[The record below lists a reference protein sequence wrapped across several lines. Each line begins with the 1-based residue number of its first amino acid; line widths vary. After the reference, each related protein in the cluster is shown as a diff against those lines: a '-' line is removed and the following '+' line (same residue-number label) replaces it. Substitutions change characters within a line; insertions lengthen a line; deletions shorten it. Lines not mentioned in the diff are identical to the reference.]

1 MDMKPIIVMA
11 GTPVDTQMGMD
22 CLSTQG
28 LPGVFC
34 PISEDP
40 NQQTAFQ
47 ISSTEEKIDT
57 VVSLL
62 CAAQREHG
70 CEKAF
75 IYCNSL
81 SGALDF
87 QFVAR
92 ETGLKIVTPL
102 DVYRLLAPKY
112 HSLAVIAA
120 NAQGTAGIER
130 TLLSANPDLTL
141 RSTGLLPVVLGIEA
155 GEDPDTLVKQNR
167 LPELVN
173 WYQALG
179 AEALVLGC
187 THFPYF
193 KEALLR
199 QITLPVI
206 DPAEEMLRLLLK
218 RLIIVC
224 TRMARLRLETGK
236 GRENG
241 FDIIRQFYVLVDNH
255 FKEKKQVQDYAE
267 MLYRSPKTLSN
278 LFSLYGLDSPLHII
292 HERID
297 AEARRLLLYTSKS
310 AKEISEILGF
320 EDLAT
325 FSRFFKKMNRK
336 SISDFR
342 REEKKEDDRPTG
354 LA

>member
-11 GTPVDTQMGMD
+11 GTPVDTQMAWTAIRTRIAQADSFARNQM
-22 CLSTQG
+22 
-28 LPGVFC
+28 
-34 PISEDP
+34 DP

-173 WYQALG
+173 WYQGVGCRSAG
-179 AEALVLGC
+179 AWL
-187 THFPYF
+187 HP
-193 KEALLR
+193 
-199 QITLPVI
+199 LPLFQRSPPPA
-206 DPAEEMLRLLLK
+206 DHPAGHRPRRGNAPPAEYLNEEN
-218 RLIIVC
+218 
-224 TRMARLRLETGK
+224 TRQPQCG
-236 GRENG
+236 
-241 FDIIRQFYVLVDNH
+241 
-255 FKEKKQVQDYAE
+255 
-267 MLYRSPKTLSN
+267 
-278 LFSLYGLDSPLHII
+278 
-292 HERID
+292 
-297 AEARRLLLYTSKS
+297 
-310 AKEISEILGF
+310 
-320 EDLAT
+320 
-325 FSRFFKKMNRK
+325 
-336 SISDFR
+336 
-342 REEKKEDDRPTG
+342 
-354 LA
+354 

>member
-206 DPAEEMLRLLLK
+206 DPAEEMLRLLN
-218 RLIIVC
+218 
-224 TRMARLRLETGK
+224 T
-236 GRENG
+236 
-241 FDIIRQFYVLVDNH
+241 
-255 FKEKKQVQDYAE
+255 KKTPPP
-267 MLYRSPKTLSN
+267 RPPRRGGGG
-278 LFSLYGLDSPLHII
+278 SLYFQQGLLNSSRQCSASSAAVRSIPN
-292 HERID
+292 R
-297 AEARRLLLYTSKS
+297 ALLMQMS
-310 AKEISEILGF
+310 
-320 EDLAT
+320 
-325 FSRFFKKMNRK
+325 
-336 SISDFR
+336 
-342 REEKKEDDRPTG
+342 
-354 LA
+354 

>member
-28 LPGVFC
+28 LPGDFC

-206 DPAEEMLRLLLK
+206 DPAEEMLRLLN
-218 RLIIVC
+218 
-224 TRMARLRLETGK
+224 T
-236 GRENG
+236 
-241 FDIIRQFYVLVDNH
+241 
-255 FKEKKQVQDYAE
+255 
-267 MLYRSPKTLSN
+267 
-278 LFSLYGLDSPLHII
+278 
-292 HERID
+292 
-297 AEARRLLLYTSKS
+297 
-310 AKEISEILGF
+310 
-320 EDLAT
+320 
-325 FSRFFKKMNRK
+325 
-336 SISDFR
+336 
-342 REEKKEDDRPTG
+342 
-354 LA
+354 

>member
-102 DVYRLLAPKY
+102 DVYRLLA
-112 HSLAVIAA
+112 A

-206 DPAEEMLRLLLK
+206 DPAEEMLRLLN
-218 RLIIVC
+218 
-224 TRMARLRLETGK
+224 T
-236 GRENG
+236 
-241 FDIIRQFYVLVDNH
+241 
-255 FKEKKQVQDYAE
+255 
-267 MLYRSPKTLSN
+267 
-278 LFSLYGLDSPLHII
+278 
-292 HERID
+292 
-297 AEARRLLLYTSKS
+297 
-310 AKEISEILGF
+310 
-320 EDLAT
+320 
-325 FSRFFKKMNRK
+325 
-336 SISDFR
+336 
-342 REEKKEDDRPTG
+342 
-354 LA
+354 

>member
-1 MDMKPIIVMA
+1 MDTKPIIVMA

-28 LPGVFC
+28 LSGVFC

-40 NQQTAFQ
+40 TRQTAFQ

-57 VVSLL
+57 VVSIL

-130 TLLSANPDLTL
+130 TLLNANPELTL

-155 GEDPDTLVKQNR
+155 GEDPETLVKRHR
-167 LPELVN
+167 LPELAD

-193 KEALLR
+193 KKALLR

-206 DPAEEMLRLLLK
+206 DPAEEMLRLLN
-218 RLIIVC
+218 
-224 TRMARLRLETGK
+224 T
-236 GRENG
+236 
-241 FDIIRQFYVLVDNH
+241 
-255 FKEKKQVQDYAE
+255 
-267 MLYRSPKTLSN
+267 
-278 LFSLYGLDSPLHII
+278 
-292 HERID
+292 
-297 AEARRLLLYTSKS
+297 
-310 AKEISEILGF
+310 
-320 EDLAT
+320 
-325 FSRFFKKMNRK
+325 
-336 SISDFR
+336 
-342 REEKKEDDRPTG
+342 
-354 LA
+354 

>member
-1 MDMKPIIVMA
+1 MPDIRGPQPA
-11 GTPVDTQMGMD
+11 DGFSDLFHG
-22 CLSTQG
+22 G
-28 LPGVFC
+28 
-34 PISEDP
+34 
-40 NQQTAFQ
+40 
-47 ISSTEEKIDT
+47 KIDT

-62 CAAQREHG
+62 CAAQREHS

-130 TLLSANPDLTL
+130 TLLSANPDLAL

-206 DPAEEMLRLLLK
+206 DPAEEMLRLLN
-218 RLIIVC
+218 
-224 TRMARLRLETGK
+224 T
-236 GRENG
+236 
-241 FDIIRQFYVLVDNH
+241 
-255 FKEKKQVQDYAE
+255 
-267 MLYRSPKTLSN
+267 
-278 LFSLYGLDSPLHII
+278 
-292 HERID
+292 
-297 AEARRLLLYTSKS
+297 
-310 AKEISEILGF
+310 
-320 EDLAT
+320 
-325 FSRFFKKMNRK
+325 
-336 SISDFR
+336 
-342 REEKKEDDRPTG
+342 
-354 LA
+354 

>member
-40 NQQTAFQ
+40 HQQTAFQ

-75 IYCNSL
+75 I

-102 DVYRLLAPKY
+102 DVYRLLAPQY

-206 DPAEEMLRLLLK
+206 DPAEEMLRLLN
-218 RLIIVC
+218 
-224 TRMARLRLETGK
+224 T
-236 GRENG
+236 
-241 FDIIRQFYVLVDNH
+241 
-255 FKEKKQVQDYAE
+255 
-267 MLYRSPKTLSN
+267 
-278 LFSLYGLDSPLHII
+278 
-292 HERID
+292 
-297 AEARRLLLYTSKS
+297 
-310 AKEISEILGF
+310 
-320 EDLAT
+320 
-325 FSRFFKKMNRK
+325 
-336 SISDFR
+336 
-342 REEKKEDDRPTG
+342 
-354 LA
+354 

>member
-1 MDMKPIIVMA
+1 MTPEKLCELAREAMTHAYVPYSGYQVGAALLCADGTVYQGCNIENASYSPTVCAERTAFFKAIYDTHPWVNAIIVSK
-11 GTPVDTQMGMD
+11 PVNVMGYA
-22 CLSTQG
+22 
-28 LPGVFC
+28 V
-34 PISEDP
+34 
-40 NQQTAFQ
+40 
-47 ISSTEEKIDT
+47 TEEKIDT

-70 CEKAF
+70 CERAF

-206 DPAEEMLRLLLK
+206 DPAEEMLRLLN
-218 RLIIVC
+218 
-224 TRMARLRLETGK
+224 T
-236 GRENG
+236 
-241 FDIIRQFYVLVDNH
+241 
-255 FKEKKQVQDYAE
+255 
-267 MLYRSPKTLSN
+267 
-278 LFSLYGLDSPLHII
+278 
-292 HERID
+292 
-297 AEARRLLLYTSKS
+297 
-310 AKEISEILGF
+310 
-320 EDLAT
+320 
-325 FSRFFKKMNRK
+325 
-336 SISDFR
+336 
-342 REEKKEDDRPTG
+342 
-354 LA
+354 

>member
-47 ISSTEEKIDT
+47 ISPTEEKIDT

-130 TLLSANPDLTL
+130 TLLSANPDPALYRTSACGVGD
-141 RSTGLLPVVLGIEA
+141 RGRRGPRYA
-155 GEDPDTLVKQNR
+155 GETEPSAGAC
-167 LPELVN
+167 ELVSGVGCRS
-173 WYQALG
+173 AG
-179 AEALVLGC
+179 AWL
-187 THFPYF
+187 HP
-193 KEALLR
+193 
-199 QITLPVI
+199 LPLFQRGSPPT
-206 DPAEEMLRLLLK
+206 DHPA
-218 RLIIVC
+218 
-224 TRMARLRLETGK
+224 G
-236 GRENG
+236 
-241 FDIIRQFYVLVDNH
+241 H
-255 FKEKKQVQDYAE
+255 
-267 MLYRSPKTLSN
+267 
-278 LFSLYGLDSPLHII
+278 
-292 HERID
+292 
-297 AEARRLLLYTSKS
+297 
-310 AKEISEILGF
+310 
-320 EDLAT
+320 
-325 FSRFFKKMNRK
+325 
-336 SISDFR
+336 
-342 REEKKEDDRPTG
+342 
-354 LA
+354 

>member
-40 NQQTAFQ
+40 HQQTAFQ

-179 AEALVLGC
+179 AEALVLG
-187 THFPYF
+187 
-193 KEALLR
+193 LS
-199 QITLPVI
+199 
-206 DPAEEMLRLLLK
+206 
-218 RLIIVC
+218 LI
-224 TRMARLRLETGK
+224 
-236 GRENG
+236 
-241 FDIIRQFYVLVDNH
+241 
-255 FKEKKQVQDYAE
+255 
-267 MLYRSPKTLSN
+267 
-278 LFSLYGLDSPLHII
+278 HI
-292 HERID
+292 
-297 AEARRLLLYTSKS
+297 
-310 AKEISEILGF
+310 
-320 EDLAT
+320 
-325 FSRFFKKMNRK
+325 
-336 SISDFR
+336 
-342 REEKKEDDRPTG
+342 
-354 LA
+354 

>member
-47 ISSTEEKIDT
+47 ISSTEEK
-57 VVSLL
+57 
-62 CAAQREHG
+62 REHG

-75 IYCNSL
+75 IYCISL

-206 DPAEEMLRLLLK
+206 DPAEEMLRLLN
-218 RLIIVC
+218 
-224 TRMARLRLETGK
+224 T
-236 GRENG
+236 
-241 FDIIRQFYVLVDNH
+241 
-255 FKEKKQVQDYAE
+255 
-267 MLYRSPKTLSN
+267 
-278 LFSLYGLDSPLHII
+278 
-292 HERID
+292 
-297 AEARRLLLYTSKS
+297 
-310 AKEISEILGF
+310 
-320 EDLAT
+320 
-325 FSRFFKKMNRK
+325 
-336 SISDFR
+336 
-342 REEKKEDDRPTG
+342 
-354 LA
+354 

>member
-130 TLLSANPDLTL
+130 GLFEDSPRGNASCWRAT
-141 RSTGLLPVVLGIEA
+141 TGLLPVVLGIEA

-206 DPAEEMLRLLLK
+206 DPAEEMLRLLN
-218 RLIIVC
+218 
-224 TRMARLRLETGK
+224 T
-236 GRENG
+236 
-241 FDIIRQFYVLVDNH
+241 
-255 FKEKKQVQDYAE
+255 
-267 MLYRSPKTLSN
+267 
-278 LFSLYGLDSPLHII
+278 
-292 HERID
+292 
-297 AEARRLLLYTSKS
+297 
-310 AKEISEILGF
+310 
-320 EDLAT
+320 
-325 FSRFFKKMNRK
+325 
-336 SISDFR
+336 
-342 REEKKEDDRPTG
+342 
-354 LA
+354 

>member
-70 CEKAF
+70 AKKPSLR
-75 IYCNSL
+75 NSPFRRA
-81 SGALDF
+81 GF
-87 QFVAR
+87 PVR
-92 ETGLKIVTPL
+92 CPGN
-102 DVYRLLAPKY
+102 RLEDRHAAGRLPALAPKY

-199 QITLPVI
+199 QIHLPVI
-206 DPAEEMLRLLLK
+206 DPAEEMLRLLN
-218 RLIIVC
+218 
-224 TRMARLRLETGK
+224 T
-236 GRENG
+236 
-241 FDIIRQFYVLVDNH
+241 
-255 FKEKKQVQDYAE
+255 
-267 MLYRSPKTLSN
+267 
-278 LFSLYGLDSPLHII
+278 
-292 HERID
+292 
-297 AEARRLLLYTSKS
+297 
-310 AKEISEILGF
+310 
-320 EDLAT
+320 
-325 FSRFFKKMNRK
+325 
-336 SISDFR
+336 
-342 REEKKEDDRPTG
+342 
-354 LA
+354 

>member
-1 MDMKPIIVMA
+1 MKPIIVMA

-62 CAAQREHG
+62 CAAQWEHG

-102 DVYRLLAPKY
+102 DVYRLLAPQI
-112 HSLAVIAA
+112 SLSGRDRRQRSGHRRNRADP
-120 NAQGTAGIER
+120 AQCQPGPDPALYR
-130 TLLSANPDLTL
+130 TSACGVGDRGRRGP
-141 RSTGLLPVVLGIEA
+141 RYA
-155 GEDPDTLVKQNR
+155 GETETVS
-167 LPELVN
+167 PELVN

-206 DPAEEMLRLLLK
+206 DPAEEMLRLLN
-218 RLIIVC
+218 
-224 TRMARLRLETGK
+224 T
-236 GRENG
+236 
-241 FDIIRQFYVLVDNH
+241 
-255 FKEKKQVQDYAE
+255 
-267 MLYRSPKTLSN
+267 
-278 LFSLYGLDSPLHII
+278 
-292 HERID
+292 
-297 AEARRLLLYTSKS
+297 
-310 AKEISEILGF
+310 
-320 EDLAT
+320 
-325 FSRFFKKMNRK
+325 
-336 SISDFR
+336 
-342 REEKKEDDRPTG
+342 
-354 LA
+354 

>member
-155 GEDPDTLVKQNR
+155 GEDPDT
-167 LPELVN
+167 
-173 WYQALG
+173 
-179 AEALVLGC
+179 C
-187 THFPYF
+187 
-193 KEALLR
+193 
-199 QITLPVI
+199 
-206 DPAEEMLRLLLK
+206 
-218 RLIIVC
+218 
-224 TRMARLRLETGK
+224 
-236 GRENG
+236 
-241 FDIIRQFYVLVDNH
+241 
-255 FKEKKQVQDYAE
+255 
-267 MLYRSPKTLSN
+267 
-278 LFSLYGLDSPLHII
+278 
-292 HERID
+292 
-297 AEARRLLLYTSKS
+297 LLYTSPS
-310 AKEISEILGF
+310 PR
-320 EDLAT
+320 D
-325 FSRFFKKMNRK
+325 
-336 SISDFR
+336 
-342 REEKKEDDRPTG
+342 
-354 LA
+354 